1 MRTLKKQ
8 LMSKQYTKA
17 EYKDSELTSKI
28 IGACIEVHKNLGS
41 GFSEITYQRALAL
54 EFKSLG
60 LDFAREV
67 KVPVYYKG
75 KQIGARRVDFLIDN
89 CMLEIKAKSEFNPE
103 DYVQALS
110 YLKASGFEL
119 GLLINFGSKKIE
131 IKRLINT
138 KEKK

>member
-1 MRTLKKQ
+1 MN
-8 LMSKQYTKA
+8 KQYIKP

-28 IGACIEVHKNLGS
+28 IRVCVEVHKNLGS

-60 LDFAREV
+60 LDYAREV

-75 KQIGARRVDFLIDN
+75 KQIDTRRVDFVIDN
-89 CMLEIKAKSEFNPE
+89 CMLEIKAKSKFNPE
-103 DYVQALS
+103 DYIQALS

-119 GLLINFGSKKIE
+119 GLLINFGAKKIE

-138 KEKK
+138 KEKE